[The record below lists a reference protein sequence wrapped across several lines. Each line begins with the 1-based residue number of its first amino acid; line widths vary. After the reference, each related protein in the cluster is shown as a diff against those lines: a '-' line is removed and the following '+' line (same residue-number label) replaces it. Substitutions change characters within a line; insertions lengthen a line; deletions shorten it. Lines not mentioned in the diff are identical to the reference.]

1 MDKKYNLALR
11 RIRSINVNDL
21 NKIVDGGDMASRIKN
36 NIVNSSSFLGNG
48 QKIVKSIGGRNKTN
62 IVFENPR
69 PDKSFLTTVNAKFIK
84 IDIPE
89 KGSFNAGLVE
99 LDDDHYVCVY
109 RPNEQRFIGCI
120 LDKDYKVVEKS
131 YHKFHINKC
140 SDPRLIW
147 TKDNQLLMIYAYV
160 EGNKYETE
168 YMRGTVI
175 MDNRSSG
182 KFIEGKSFRI

>member
-62 IVFENPR
+62 IVFEKPR

-84 IDIPE
+84 IDIPCWF
-89 KGSFNAGLVE
+89 G
-99 LDDDHYVCVY
+99 
-109 RPNEQRFIGCI
+109 
-120 LDKDYKVVEKS
+120 
-131 YHKFHINKC
+131 
-140 SDPRLIW
+140 
-147 TKDNQLLMIYAYV
+147 
-160 EGNKYETE
+160 
-168 YMRGTVI
+168 
-175 MDNRSSG
+175 
-182 KFIEGKSFRI
+182 RIR